1 MSNRQLTIL
10 GLVALG
16 LLVVSNSFFTVD
28 QRERSA
34 LFQLGEIVATDHA
47 PGLHMKWPFFQKV
60 SKFEKRVLTLD
71 SQPESFLTSEK
82 KNVRVDYFAK
92 WRIADTVL
100 YYRSTGGDETVAT
113 DRLSSILNRGLRNEF
128 GVRTI
133 QQAVSDER
141 DVIIEA
147 LAESVRERVAELG
160 IGMVDVRIKRIDLPD
175 EVRES
180 VYQRMR
186 AERTRVAS
194 DLRARGA
201 EEAERIRS
209 DADRQAVVIVAEAY
223 REAEQTRGEGDAR
236 AAEIYAGAYGR
247 DPDFYRFTRS
257 LRAYRE
263 AMRSGQDILVLEP
276 DSEFFRFFKSSGGSR

>member
-141 DVIIEA
+141 DVIMEA